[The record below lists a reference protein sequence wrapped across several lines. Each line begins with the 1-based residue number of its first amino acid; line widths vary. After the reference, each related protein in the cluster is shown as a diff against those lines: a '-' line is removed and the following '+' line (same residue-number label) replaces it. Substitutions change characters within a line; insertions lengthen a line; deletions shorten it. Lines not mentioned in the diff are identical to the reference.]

1 MLAVVAPGQ
10 GGQFPGMLS
19 AWLELPKV
27 ADLLGWWSAVADLD
41 LIHLGTKAGPDEI
54 RDTSKAQPLIVAN
67 SLIAGLAIFPHP
79 SDAVGKVSVMAG
91 HSVGEITAAAA
102 SRAITAES
110 AMVLVRERGRAMAR
124 ASAEVATGMSA
135 IIGGDREL
143 VFKRLHELNL
153 IAANENGA
161 GQIVAAG
168 KIENLKKLSENPP
181 EGGRVRALE
190 VAGAFHSEFMSSA
203 VHSLARLAS
212 SVSIRDPWAKV
223 ISNKDGAVVHHG
235 RELIN
240 RIVGQIANPV
250 RWDRCMQTL
259 IDLGVT
265 GVIEVAPAGTLT
277 GLLKR
282 VAPQIESLAL
292 KTPDDLDLAKE
303 LIARHSSSDSLSNE
317 PTWRLIVSPFT
328 GHVEIDG
335 DPDELLGRDL
345 APGEV
350 IGRVANRSESVELKS
365 QYGGTIIEFLVEN
378 GDPVAPGQ
386 PVMRVHPLAEIAV
399 GEFPESDNPAGA
411 RS

>member
-1 MLAVVAPGQ
+1 
-10 GGQFPGMLS
+10 
-19 AWLELPKV
+19 
-27 ADLLGWWSAVADLD
+27 
-41 LIHLGTKAGPDEI
+41 
-54 RDTSKAQPLIVAN
+54 
-67 SLIAGLAIFPHP
+67 
-79 SDAVGKVSVMAG
+79 
-91 HSVGEITAAAA
+91 
-102 SRAITAES
+102 
-110 AMVLVRERGRAMAR
+110 
-124 ASAEVATGMSA
+124 
-135 IIGGDREL
+135 
-143 VFKRLHELNL
+143 
-153 IAANENGA
+153 
-161 GQIVAAG
+161 
-168 KIENLKKLSENPP
+168 
-181 EGGRVRALE
+181 VRALE
-190 VAGAFHSEFMSSA
+190 VAGAFHTEFMSSA
-203 VHSLARLAS
+203 VHSLAQLAS
-212 SVSIRDPWAKV
+212 SVSVRDPWAKV

-240 RIVGQIANPV
+240 RIVGQISNPV

-282 VAPQIESLAL
+282 VAPSIETLAL

-335 DPDELLGRDL
+335 NPDELLGRDL

>member
-1 MLAVVAPGQ
+1 
-10 GGQFPGMLS
+10 
-19 AWLELPKV
+19 
-27 ADLLGWWSAVADLD
+27 
-41 LIHLGTKAGPDEI
+41 
-54 RDTSKAQPLIVAN
+54 
-67 SLIAGLAIFPHP
+67 
-79 SDAVGKVSVMAG
+79 MAK
-91 HSVGEITAAAA
+91 
-102 SRAITAES
+102 
-110 AMVLVRERGRAMAR
+110 
-124 ASAEVATGMSA
+124 ASAQVATGMSA

-143 VFKRLHELNL
+143 VLKKLSDLDL

-168 KIENLKKLSENPP
+168 KIENLKKLSESPP

-190 VAGAFHSEFMSSA
+190 VAGAFHTAFMSPA
-203 VHSLARLAS
+203 VQSLARLAS
-212 SVSIRDPWAKV
+212 SVSVRDPWAKV

-240 RIVGQIANPV
+240 RIVGQIASPV

-282 VAPQIESLAL
+282 VAPQIECLAL
-292 KTPDDLDLAKE
+292 KTPEELDLAKE
-303 LIARHSSSDSLSNE
+303 LISRHSSNDSLSNE

-328 GHVEIDG
+328 GHVEING
-335 DPDELLGRDL
+335 NPDHLLGQDL

-365 QYGGTIIEFLVEN
+365 EHGGTIIEFLVEN

-386 PVMRVHPLAEIAV
+386 PVMRIHPLAEIAI
-399 GEFPESDNPAGA
+399 GEFPENQPPLKERAN
-411 RS
+411 